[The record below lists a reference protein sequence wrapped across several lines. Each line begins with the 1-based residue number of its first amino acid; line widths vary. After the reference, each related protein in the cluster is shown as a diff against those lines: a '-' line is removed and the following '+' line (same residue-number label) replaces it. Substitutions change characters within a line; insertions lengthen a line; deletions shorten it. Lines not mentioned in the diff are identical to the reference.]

1 MKAMSEREFSLYR
14 KLIYSNAGICLTPP
28 KKALLEARLGRRLR
42 ELGLESFLD
51 YYQRVTIDPT
61 GHELVQL
68 LDRVTTNE
76 THFFREPRQFEFL
89 EHVLLPDWRAQA
101 EAGLRPRQLR
111 VWSAGCATGE
121 EPYSLAMTLLDH
133 LPPARG
139 WKLEIIGTDLSSR
152 AVESAQKAIWPI
164 AKAKEIPDKYL
175 KRFMLKGTGEQKAC
189 MKAGP
194 EIISIVRCQNL
205 NLNAEHYPIPGI
217 FDLIFCRN
225 VMIYFDPQSRACVID
240 RVLRHLA
247 LTGYLFVGHAESLHG
262 ASAQLRHVIPT
273 VYNHNSAPQ
282 STANPPWQAGA
293 TR

>member
-1 MKAMSEREFSLYR
+1 MAGSWRSSVPIFPRAPSNQR
-14 KLIYSNAGICLTPP
+14 K
-28 KKALLEARLGRRLR
+28 
-42 ELGLESFLD
+42 
-51 YYQRVTIDPT
+51 
-61 GHELVQL
+61 
-68 LDRVTTNE
+68 
-76 THFFREPRQFEFL
+76 
-89 EHVLLPDWRAQA
+89 
-101 EAGLRPRQLR
+101 
-111 VWSAGCATGE
+111 
-121 EPYSLAMTLLDH
+121 
-133 LPPARG
+133 
-139 WKLEIIGTDLSSR
+139 
-152 AVESAQKAIWPI
+152 KAIWPI

-240 RVLRHLA
+240 RLLRHLA

-282 STANPPWQAGA
+282 KRRQPALAGGRNSITRWSRDLCMCWWLMISAVVREVMSAVLSRESGITVAVAADPFIAMTKIKQHRPDAIIFRSGNAAHGRAYFSKKIVREDPIPVVICSALTGPGTAVGIQALEEGA
-293 TR
+293 VEVVSQTASGCETVSP